1 MELVA
6 LVVVKLAAVSME
18 LAQTAGRASMVG
30 QAPA

>member
-6 LVVVKLAAVSME
+6 LVVVKLAAASME
-18 LAQTAGRASMVG
+18 LARAAGRASMVG